1 MPVRQNFKMPSL
13 SPLPAWEALFAPYD
27 EPTYQAVLDLLTPD
41 DVVLE
46 IGAGD
51 LRLARRIAGLVRKV
65 YAVEVNAR
73 VLDQASASS
82 DPLPGSL
89 IPIVADARAFDFP
102 KDVTVGV
109 LLMRHCTHFRLY
121 FDKLRQAGAHRL
133 VTNARW
139 RMGVEAV
146 DLLAERVSLGEFEL
160 GWYACLCGAVGFKAG
175 PAERWTADMDEVIH
189 EVSLCPQCKMENKE

>member
-1 MPVRQNFKMPSL
+1 MRSVIIASD
-13 SPLPAWEALFAPYD
+13 WEALFAPYD
-27 EPTYQAVLDLLTPD
+27 QPTYQAVLNLLLPE
-41 DVVLE
+41 DVVLD

-51 LRLARRIAGLVRKV
+51 LRLACQMAGRVQKV
-65 YAVEVNAR
+65 YAVEVNAL

-89 IPIVADARAFDFP
+89 IPICADARFFDFP

-109 LLMRHCTHFRLY
+109 LLMRHCIHFRLY
-121 FDKLRQAGAHRL
+121 FDKLRDAGARRL

-146 DLLAERVSLGEFEL
+146 DLLAERVFFREFEM

-175 PAERWTADMDEVIH
+175 PAERWTTEMDTVVH
-189 EVSLCPQCKMENKE
+189 EVAFCPQCTKLGKRNNLEML

>member
-1 MPVRQNFKMPSL
+1 MQPI
-13 SPLPAWEALFAPYD
+13 LPANAWETMHAPYD
-27 EPTYQAVLDLLTPD
+27 QPTYQAVLDLLEPA
-41 DVVLE
+41 DVVLD

-51 LRLARRIAGLVRKV
+51 LRLARQMAGIVRKV

-82 DPLPGSL
+82 DPLPVSL
-89 IPIVADARAFDFP
+89 IPILADARSFDFP
-102 KDVTVGV
+102 QDVTVGV

-121 FDKLRQAGAHRL
+121 FDKLRTAGARRL

-146 DLLAERVSLGEFEL
+146 DLRAERIHFGAVEM
-160 GWYACLCGAVGFKAG
+160 GWYACQCGATGFKAG
-175 PAERWTADMDEVIH
+175 PAERWSAEMDRVVH
-189 EVSLCPQCKMENKE
+189 EVADCPQCTKR

>member
-1 MPVRQNFKMPSL
+1 MRSIL
-13 SPLPAWEALFAPYD
+13 TASDWEAMFAPYD
-27 EPTYQAVLDLLTPD
+27 QPTYQAVLDLLLPG

-51 LRLARRIAGLVRKV
+51 LRLARQMAGLVRKV

-89 IPIVADARAFDFP
+89 IPILADARSLDFP

-109 LLMRHCTHFRLY
+109 LLMRHCAHFRLY
-121 FDKLRQAGAHRL
+121 FDKLREAGAHKL
-133 VTNARW
+133 ITNARW

-146 DLLAERVSLGEFEL
+146 DLLAGRVPFEGVEM
-160 GWYACLCGAVGFKAG
+160 GWYACLCGTVGFKAG
-175 PAERWTADMDEVIH
+175 AAERWTAAMDATIH
-189 EVSLCPQCKMENKE
+189 EVSLCPQCTKENEE